1 MDFCFYVY
9 NLTPSFQFNLI
20 YGYLFCRFKLLAS
33 RNDAPQSSN
42 IPSLHPDMA
51 PSLTEKLFNQYDWV
65 GINITTLYGDDDLY
79 DGGDDDIDGLVVE
92 LTNVT
97 SILND
102 TFHKKIYHSRGS
114 HFLWEYSLVIFI
126 IALVIVSLI
135 INFICGCVNCGLKR
149 GNAILEFQLRYRRGR

>member
-1 MDFCFYVY
+1 M
-9 NLTPSFQFNLI
+9 QI
-20 YGYLFCRFKLLAS
+20 KLLAS
-33 RNDAPQSSN
+33 RNDTPQSS
-42 IPSLHPDMA
+42 IIASLHPDMA
-51 PSLTEKLFNQYDWV
+51 PSLTDRVFNNYDWV

-102 TFHKKIYHSRGS
+102 TFNKKIYHSRGS

-135 INFICGCVNCGLKR
+135 TNFICGCVNCGLKR